1 MEPKPNVNPVVFTN
15 QARCKDCYRCIRVCP
30 VNAIGIRDGQAYVD
44 QTRCISCG
52 TCIRECPQGAKSF
65 RRDLDSVRE
74 LIASGRPVAVS
85 LAPSFAAVF
94 SDWEIR
100 RLPSALRT
108 LGFAHI
114 SETAVGAFHVAQ
126 ATAEYACTH
135 QGRSCIGTA
144 CPAVVNYVERYRPDL
159 VERLVPIV
167 SPMVAHARILKDKLS
182 PNAAIVFIGPC
193 VAKKA
198 EAQDKSDGLVDA
210 VLTFTELSE
219 WFDEQGVDL
228 SALEESDFDMTP
240 AGWARSFPLAGGSL
254 ETAAVP
260 TSILATDSL
269 SVTGTEEVKDLLET
283 LAEAR
288 EAVLVEPLFCD
299 QGCINGPAMPPGATV
314 HTRRRMLLKYVLE
327 HKGSDEPAPTEAVDL
342 TAAFEAQTLAQMP
355 VTEAQIRD
363 VFAQTGKADAADQL
377 NCGACGYLS
386 CREQAIAVV
395 QKMAE
400 PEMCVPFMRR
410 LAEQRTDRIIETSP
424 NGIVILDERLGILH
438 VNPSFKRL
446 FMCSEAVY
454 GKPISYLID
463 PEPFEQVA
471 AGMAELTELTV
482 EHQRYHLVCH
492 QIVYAL
498 REERQYVGVF
508 VNLTTSLTNQKRL
521 DALRASTLQ
530 QARDLLSHQMDI
542 AGKIAHF
549 LGESTAQ
556 GEKLLDNLIRMA
568 QENPGALGERKQTW
582 LKDTY
587 TST

>member
-1 MEPKPNVNPVVFTN
+1 MESERCGNPVVFTN

-52 TCIRECPQGAKSF
+52 TCIRECPQHAKSF
-65 RRDLDSVRE
+65 RRDLESVKD
-74 LIASGRPVAVS
+74 LIASDRVVAAS
-85 LAPSFAAVF
+85 LAPSFAAIF
-94 SDWEIR
+94 SEWQIR
-100 RLPSALRT
+100 RLASALRT
-108 LGFAHI
+108 LGFAHV
-114 SETAVGAFHVAQ
+114 SETAVGAYHVAQ
-126 ATAEYACTH
+126 ETAEYACRH
-135 QGRSCIGTA
+135 RDRLCIGTA
-144 CPAVVNYVERYRPDL
+144 CPAVVNYIERYRTDL
-159 VERLVPIV
+159 VDHLVPIV
-167 SPMVAHARILKDKLS
+167 SPMVAHARMLKEKLG
-182 PNAAIVFIGPC
+182 PDAAVVFIGPC

-198 EAQDKSDGLVDA
+198 EAQDKSEGLVDYA
-210 VLTFTELSE
+210 LTFSELVE
-219 WFDEQGVDL
+219 WFEEQAVDL

-240 AGWARSFPLAGGSL
+240 HGWARSFPLAGGSL
-254 ETAAVP
+254 ETAALN
-260 TSILATDSL
+260 TSILATDLL
-269 SVTGTEEVKDLLET
+269 SVTGTAEVKDLLES
-283 LAEAR
+283 LSKSR
-288 EAVLVEPLFCD
+288 EPLLVEPLFCD
-299 QGCINGPAMPPGATV
+299 QGCINGPAMPAEQTV
-314 HTRRRMLLKYVLE
+314 HARRRALLKYVLE
-327 HKGSDEPAPTEAVDL
+327 NKGPDVTEPAESVDL
-342 TAAFEAQTLAQMP
+342 TTDFAVQGLSEAA
-355 VTEAQIRD
+355 VSEAQIRQ
-363 VFAQTGKADAADQL
+363 VFAETGKEDAADQL
-377 NCGACGYLS
+377 NCGACGYHS

-400 PEMCVPFMRR
+400 PEMCVPYMRR
-410 LAEQRTDRIIETSP
+410 LAEQRTDKIIETSP
-424 NGIVILDERLGILH
+424 NGIVILDERLNILH
-438 VNPSFKRL
+438 INPSFKRL

-482 EHQRYHLVCH
+482 QHEKYRLVCH

-508 VNLTTSLTNQKRL
+508 VNLTASLMNQKQL

-530 QARDLLSHQMDI
+530 QARDLLAHQMDI

-556 GEKLLDNLIRMA
+556 GEKLLDNLVRMA
-568 QENPGALGERKQTW
+568 QENPGPLNERKQSW